1 MGRMATHQSKTTI
14 GKFHW
19 RKSILSDVMTVAAN
33 MRQEDKEEILAYSGT
48 LPKEQMFYCFF
59 SSKPC
64 MTMIGRKGNIM
75 GMYGVVPCSP
85 KVGRIWML
93 GHKSMTSDYKDVRD
107 FLRHSPMELQKFH
120 CNYPLLYNYVDARNE
135 THIKWIKWMGFSIIK
150 KHATFGAEGRT
161 FYEFVKN

>member
-1 MGRMATHQSKTTI
+1 MATHQSKTAI

-19 RKSILSDVMTVAAN
+19 RKSILSDVTTVAAN
-33 MRQEDKEEILAYSGT
+33 MRQEDKEEIFAYSGT

-64 MTMIGRKGNIM
+64 MTMVGRKGNIM

-93 GHKSMTSDYKDVRD
+93 GHKSMTSDYKDVRA
-107 FLRHSPMELQKFH
+107 FLRNSPIELEKFH

-150 KHATFGAEGRT
+150 KHATFGVEGRT

>member
-1 MGRMATHQSKTTI
+1 
-14 GKFHW
+14 
-19 RKSILSDVMTVAAN
+19 MTVAAN

-64 MTMIGRKGNIM
+64 MTMVGRKGNIM

-107 FLRHSPMELQKFH
+107 FF
-120 CNYPLLYNYVDARNE
+120 A
-135 THIKWIKWMGFSIIK
+135 
-150 KHATFGAEGRT
+150 
-161 FYEFVKN
+161 

>member
-1 MGRMATHQSKTTI
+1 
-14 GKFHW
+14 
-19 RKSILSDVMTVAAN
+19 
-33 MRQEDKEEILAYSGT
+33 MRQEDKEEVLAYSGSSPQEA
-48 LPKEQMFYCFF
+48 LFYCFF
-59 SSKPC
+59 ASKPC
-64 MTMIGRKGNIM
+64 MTMVGRKGNIM

-93 GHKSMTSDYKDVRD
+93 GHKSMTTDYKDVRA
-107 FLRHSPMELQKFH
+107 FLRYSPIELQKFH

>member
-1 MGRMATHQSKTTI
+1 
-14 GKFHW
+14 
-19 RKSILSDVMTVAAN
+19 
-33 MRQEDKEEILAYSGT
+33 
-48 LPKEQMFYCFF
+48 
-59 SSKPC
+59 

>member
-1 MGRMATHQSKTTI
+1 MATHQSKTTI

-19 RKSILSDVMTVAAN
+19 RKSVLSDVITVAAN
-33 MRQEDKEEILAYSGT
+33 MRQEDKEEIFAYSGT

-75 GMYGVVPCSP
+75 GMYGVVPFSP

-93 GHKSMTSDYKDVRD
+93 GHKSMTSDYKDVRA
-107 FLRHSPMELQKFH
+107 FLRNSPIELQKFH
-120 CNYPLLYNYVDARNE
+120 CNYPQLYNYVDARNE

-150 KHATFGAEGRT
+150 KHATFGVEGRT

>member
-1 MGRMATHQSKTTI
+1 MATHQSKTAI

-19 RKSILSDVMTVAAN
+19 RKSILSDVTTVAAN
-33 MRQEDKEEILAYSGT
+33 MRQEDKEEVLAYSGSSPQEA
-48 LPKEQMFYCFF
+48 LFYCFF
-59 SSKPC
+59 ASKPC
-64 MTMIGRKGNIM
+64 MTMVGRKGNIM

-93 GHKSMTSDYKDVRD
+93 GHKSMTTDYKDVRA
-107 FLRHSPMELQKFH
+107 FLRYSPIELQKFH

>member
-1 MGRMATHQSKTTI
+1 
-14 GKFHW
+14 
-19 RKSILSDVMTVAAN
+19 
-33 MRQEDKEEILAYSGT
+33 MRQEDKEEIFAYSGT

-93 GHKSMTSDYKDVRD
+93 GHKSMTSDYKDVRA
-107 FLRHSPMELQKFH
+107 FLRNSPIELQQFH

-150 KHATFGAEGRT
+150 KHATFGVEGRT

>member
-1 MGRMATHQSKTTI
+1 
-14 GKFHW
+14 
-19 RKSILSDVMTVAAN
+19 MTVAAN
-33 MRQEDKEEILAYSGT
+33 MRQEDKEEIFAYSGT

-64 MTMIGRKGNIM
+64 MTMVGRKGNIM

-93 GHKSMTSDYKDVRD
+93 GHKSMTSDYKDVRA
-107 FLRHSPMELQKFH
+107 FLRNSPIELEKFH
-120 CNYPLLYNYVDARNE
+120 CNYPLLYNYVDARNK

-150 KHATFGAEGRT
+150 KHATFGVEGRT

>member
-1 MGRMATHQSKTTI
+1 MATHQSKTAI

-33 MRQEDKEEILAYSGT
+33 MRQEDKEEIFAYSGT

-64 MTMIGRKGNIM
+64 MTMVGRKGNIM

-93 GHKSMTSDYKDVRD
+93 GHKSMTSDYKDVRA
-107 FLRHSPMELQKFH
+107 FLRNSPIELEKFH

-150 KHATFGAEGRT
+150 KHATFGVEGRT